1 MQFQLSLG
9 RLLTEVVVSWGVS
22 AGTPARIVLKI
33 VMKFNELFQVIDL
46 NFNINDFIRNK
57 DISPIKSQGQAHLS
71 RMKVH
76 YLHT

>member
-33 VMKFNELFQVIDL
+33 VMKFNGLFQVIDL

-57 DISPIKSQGQAHLS
+57 DISPIKSQRQAHLS

-76 YLHT
+76 YLRT